1 MGKQNW
7 ITATSINIH
16 LTSQV
21 HLKAVDRRNGEKA
34 VRERLAEEHRVESQR
49 VSHDQQ
55 PTNLR
60 RVKITEPT
68 PSFGSKPPNQPPNAF
83 WNLYDED
90 FMVERDMGEVQKE
103 TLEQEVRQGFD
114 SWKLNMFQESRVQ
127 LDSSMMDDEAELEL
141 LAMIQG
147 ADVDKEEQV
156 NPLSVKV
163 DPATQWFPYE
173 SETMFLLDWLDNILR
188 NRVSNSLMQNF
199 LLVLK
204 ALRVKDVPSLKRLRA
219 FQESLRKES
228 GIPTMPC
235 KSFQGNVFHMNDP
248 RAIIAKDWTDPDIR
262 HHLHVYPKIPEDGI
276 ISEVWHAD
284 KWRKEMD
291 LCHLSPVP
299 ETDETAR
306 FRIYGNSGPS
316 DNPMQSEIC
325 SHMGQNANYSCRK
338 CKVGGSRKDKMS
350 DRGFH
355 ELFSVGQP
363 RSKEEVL
370 LELQT
375 QLRLACEGVN
385 KPIKDQQ
392 TETGIKDP
400 FTQYWVDDLLQR
412 FKSMR
417 AQNRAIPKEVI
428 AAELRKWV
436 EENDD
441 DIITGFLTLSGFDP
455 TKDTP
460 VEFLLEIVNIF
471 HLYDL
476 VDDDMLRFWKV
487 VGELSA
493 LVWVSEIRNL
503 TEYISDIDI
512 GVANVLDAF
521 AQVDPSKIPAKSKFH
536 LLTHLVEDIKRF
548 GPLVGL
554 STEVFELFNSVF
566 RACSI
571 LSNHL
576 APSRDIALQLADQEG
591 LKQRMSR
598 GWWYLPTLGK
608 WVQ

>member
-7 ITATSINIH
+7 IAATSINVH
-16 LTSQV
+16 LTSQA

-34 VRERLAEEHRVESQR
+34 VRERLAEEHCVESQQ

-127 LDSSMMDDEAELEL
+127 LDLSMMDDEAELEL

-147 ADVDKEEQV
+147 ADVDEEEQV
-156 NPLSVKV
+156 DPLSVKV

-173 SETMFLLDWLDNILR
+173 SET
-188 NRVSNSLMQNF
+188 NF

-262 HHLHVYPKIPEDGI
+262 RHLHVYPEIPEDGI

-291 LCHLSPVP
+291 LRHLSPMYDANGIHYYVFEVAQLQDKSYIVP
-299 ETDETAR
+299 IR
-306 FRIYGNSGPS
+306 WLMYKGHIYADAFKVNFDWGKAVIQDDIAHLIPAANLEHNFLNLQDTNSVPLWDDVTISKGYPAEMPNPNRALAEGDPLYSSFFGNDVSG
-316 DNPMQSEIC
+316 N
-325 SHMGQNANYSCRK
+325 
-338 CKVGGSRKDKMS
+338 
-350 DRGFH
+350 
-355 ELFSVGQP
+355 
-363 RSKEEVL
+363 RSKSW
-370 LELQT
+370 
-375 QLRLACEGVN
+375 N
-385 KPIKDQQ
+385 KHWNS
-392 TETGIKDP
+392 
-400 FTQYWVDDLLQR
+400 Y
-412 FKSMR
+412 
-417 AQNRAIPKEVI
+417 
-428 AAELRKWV
+428 
-436 EENDD
+436 
-441 DIITGFLTLSGFDP
+441 IT
-455 TKDTP
+455 
-460 VEFLLEIVNIF
+460 
-471 HLYDL
+471 H
-476 VDDDMLRFWKV
+476 
-487 VGELSA
+487 
-493 LVWVSEIRNL
+493 RNL
-503 TEYISDIDI
+503 PRRLLFQEYNVHFISTSPNASISEQ
-512 GVANVLDAF
+512 F
-521 AQVDPSKIPAKSKFH
+521 HTFKKII
-536 LLTHLVEDIKRF
+536 E
-548 GPLVGL
+548 
-554 STEVFELFNSVF
+554 
-566 RACSI
+566 
-571 LSNHL
+571 
-576 APSRDIALQLADQEG
+576 
-591 LKQRMSR
+591 
-598 GWWYLPTLGK
+598 
-608 WVQ
+608 